1 MPIYEYRCDKCD
13 KSRELVA
20 SIVQKYEVT
29 CDNCNVPMW
38 RVWHPT
44 PAIFKGEGWAG
55 KKFAKDC
62 GINIHSLEVRLNRAK
77 KREQRDGNQGTES
90 GTSSGEP
97 DS

>member
-1 MPIYEYRCDKCD
+1 MAMRLWKGLMTMPIYEYRCDKCD

-29 CDNCNVPMW
+29 CDNCDVPMW

-55 KKFAKDC
+55 KK
-62 GINIHSLEVRLNRAK
+62 
-77 KREQRDGNQGTES
+77 
-90 GTSSGEP
+90 
-97 DS
+97 

>member
-20 SIVQKYEVT
+20 AIVQKYEVT

-55 KKFAKDC
+55 KK
-62 GINIHSLEVRLNRAK
+62 
-77 KREQRDGNQGTES
+77 
-90 GTSSGEP
+90 
-97 DS
+97 

>member
-13 KSRELVA
+13 KTRELVA

-29 CDNCNVPMW
+29 CDNCDVPMW

-55 KKFAKDC
+55 KK
-62 GINIHSLEVRLNRAK
+62 
-77 KREQRDGNQGTES
+77 
-90 GTSSGEP
+90 
-97 DS
+97 

>member
-55 KKFAKDC
+55 KKSPRIAVS
-62 GINIHSLEVRLNRAK
+62 IWHHLR
-77 KREQRDGNQGTES
+77 
-90 GTSSGEP
+90 P
-97 DS
+97 D